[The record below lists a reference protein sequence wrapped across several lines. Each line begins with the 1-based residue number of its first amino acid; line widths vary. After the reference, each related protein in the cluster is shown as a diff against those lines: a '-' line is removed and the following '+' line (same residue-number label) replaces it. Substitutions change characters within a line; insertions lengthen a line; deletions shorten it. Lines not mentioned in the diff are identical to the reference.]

1 MTSPSSW
8 SLSGSHPRHEDR
20 DPTKGRQ
27 ASPLARTP
35 GLPDDAFE
43 HDGLITKRHLR
54 ASALAHLAPLPGE
67 LLWDLGAGAG
77 SVGIEWCRAADG
89 CRTIA
94 VERIDHRADRAEANA
109 ARLAPAGSFE
119 LRRAAVEDVLAELP
133 DPDAVFIGGG
143 ASMRVVEHAVGRLPE
158 GGRIVVHGVTVET
171 EELCVAAYRRW
182 GGALSRIAV
191 ENAEPIGR
199 LLGWTPAR
207 TVVAWSHVVGR

>member
-1 MTSPSSW
+1 MTHF
-8 SLSGSHPRHEDR
+8 G
-20 DPTKGRQ
+20 
-27 ASPLARTP
+27 ATP
-35 GLPDDAFE
+35 GLPDDAFD
-43 HDGLITKRHLR
+43 HDGLITKRHMR
-54 ASALAHLAPLPGE
+54 ASALAHLRPLPGE

-77 SVGIEWCRAADG
+77 SIGIEWCRLGGRAV
-89 CRTIA
+89 A
-94 VERIDHRADRAEANA
+94 VERVPDRADRAETNA
-109 ARLAPAGSFE
+109 ARLAPDGSYT
-119 LRRAAVEDVLAELP
+119 LVRAAAAEVLADLP

-143 ASMRVVEHAVGRLPE
+143 ASMAVVEHAVERLAE

-207 TVVAWSHVVGR
+207 TVVSWALA